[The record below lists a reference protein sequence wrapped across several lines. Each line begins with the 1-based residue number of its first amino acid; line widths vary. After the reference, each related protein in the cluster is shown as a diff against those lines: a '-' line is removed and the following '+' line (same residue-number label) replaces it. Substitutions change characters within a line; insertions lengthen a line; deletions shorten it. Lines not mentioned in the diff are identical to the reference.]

1 MSKDIKVS
9 IIIPAYNAA
18 VYIRKCLES
27 IVAQT
32 IFDQLQVIVVND
44 GSTDGTEKILEEYD
58 RRYSNISVITTSN
71 RGVSNARNVG
81 IQYAEG
87 AYITFVDADDWVDRE
102 CYEKMLINAVKTQAD
117 IVAAGFIINQNAA
130 QQSVRKIT
138 DINHIEDNV
147 SAAKSL
153 LLGILDVHVC
163 DKLFRAEI
171 AKMVKFELGIRR
183 GEDRLFLLNCL
194 FQAKNVCFINE
205 AYYHYFQNEQSVMHE
220 KLSVEI
226 VQCTYYVANQVKDRC
241 SRFFSELVPYAE
253 AMYISDICRL
263 YSDLSEGQIPQELKS
278 IVSNCKKEIQ
288 QYPLQKA
295 VKYMSRKHLIA
306 LILAKINP
314 GIVRV
319 LRKNTYLRFMK

>member
-9 IIIPAYNAA
+9 IILPAYNAA
-18 VYIRKCLES
+18 IYIGKCLDS

-44 GSTDGTEKILEEYD
+44 GSTDGTEKILEEYG
-58 RRYSNISVITTSN
+58 RRYSNISVITTPN
-71 RGVSNARNVG
+71 GGVSNARNVG

-102 CYEKMLINAVKTQAD
+102 CYEKMLVNAVKTQAD
-117 IVAAGFIINQNAA
+117 IVVAGFIISQKAA

-138 DINHIEDNV
+138 DINHAEDNV

-153 LLGILDVHVC
+153 MLGTLDVHVC

-171 AKMVKFELGIRR
+171 AKMVKFERGLKR
-183 GEDRLFLLNCL
+183 GEDRLFLLDCL
-194 FQAKNVCFINE
+194 FQAKKVSFMSE

-220 KLSVEI
+220 KLSFEI

-263 YSDLSEGQIPQELKS
+263 YSDLSGGQMQQNLES
-278 IVSNCKKEIQ
+278 IVLNCKKEIQ
-288 QYPLQKA
+288 QYPLGEA

-314 GIVRV
+314 GIVHA
-319 LRKNTYLRFMK
+319 LRKNTYLRFMR

>member
-1 MSKDIKVS
+1 MSKNIKAS

-18 VYIRKCLES
+18 MYIGKCLES

-44 GSTDGTEKILEEYD
+44 GSTDGTEQILEEYGK
-58 RRYSNISVITTSN
+58 RYSNISVITIQN
-71 RGVSNARNVG
+71 GGVSNARNVG

-87 AYITFVDADDWVDRE
+87 SYITFVDADDWVDRE
-102 CYEKMLINAVKTQAD
+102 CYEKMLINAFKTQAD
-117 IVAAGFIINQNAA
+117 IVAAGFIISQNAA

-138 DINHIEDNV
+138 DINHTEDNV

-153 LLGILDVHVC
+153 LLGTLDVHVY
-163 DKLFRAEI
+163 DKLFRTEI
-171 AKMVKFELGIRR
+171 AKMVKFERGLRR
-183 GEDRLFLLNCL
+183 GEDRLFLLDCL
-194 FQAKNVCFINE
+194 FQAKSVSFMSE

-220 KLSVEI
+220 KLSFEI
-226 VQCTYYVANQVKDRC
+226 VQCKHYIANQAKDRC
-241 SRFFSELVPYAE
+241 ARYFSELVPYAE

-263 YSDLSEGQIPQELKS
+263 YSDLSGGQMQQDLKS

-288 QYPLQKA
+288 QYPLRKA
-295 VKYMSRKHLIA
+295 VKYMSKKHLIA
-306 LILAKINP
+306 LILAKFNP
-314 GIVRV
+314 GIVHA